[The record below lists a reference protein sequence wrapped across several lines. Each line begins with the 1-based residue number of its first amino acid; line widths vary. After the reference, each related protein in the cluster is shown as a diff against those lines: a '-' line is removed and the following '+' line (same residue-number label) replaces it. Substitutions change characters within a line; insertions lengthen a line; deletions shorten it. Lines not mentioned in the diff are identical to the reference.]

1 MFVRRKVNKSGSIS
15 IHVVDKSRGGYKV
28 VKTFGTAS
36 TPYEADLIERKA
48 REYIREHTGRMD
60 SLFGDPGEDRLKE
73 FLSGLHNGQIQ
84 VAGPELIFGKLYD
97 RIGYGAIQ
105 DELFRHLVICR
116 LFNPGSKLKTIEYLQ
131 RYLGVR
137 YDISQISR
145 FLDRLCIFEKDAD
158 GNIKRD
164 MNGLAKRAEDD
175 IKAQVEQISFEHTK
189 KVVGG
194 TVEVVFYDMTTLYFE
209 AAEEDELRIPGF
221 SKDGKHSCPQIY
233 LGLLVTTGGNPIGY
247 EVYEGNIFEGHTLIP
262 VIEKLAAK
270 HGFYHPIV
278 IADAGLLT
286 KENIRSL
293 EKGGYKYIIGARPK
307 NESATIKQAILGL
320 HLKDGDVAILDRDEF
335 SKLVVSMTQKRA
347 LKDARNREK
356 GLSRLQKKIAKGK
369 LTKANINNRGYNK
382 YLKLE
387 GEVTISID
395 MEKYNADAEWDGIKA
410 YLTNTDLTKEKV
422 IENYSSLWYI
432 ERAFR
437 MNKSD
442 LRVRP
447 IYHRLRNRIEGHIC
461 ICFTAYTILLEM
473 ERIIKNE
480 KSNLTLSQV
489 REAVKTMYRLNYIS
503 PNTRRPM
510 SILLQMDDRQ
520 RAVYEL
526 IYNP

>member
-1 MFVRRKVNKSGSIS
+1 
-15 IHVVDKSRGGYKV
+15 
-28 VKTFGTAS
+28 
-36 TPYEADLIERKA
+36 
-48 REYIREHTGRMD
+48 
-60 SLFGDPGEDRLKE
+60 
-73 FLSGLHNGQIQ
+73 
-84 VAGPELIFGKLYD
+84 
-97 RIGYGAIQ
+97 
-105 DELFRHLVICR
+105 
-116 LFNPGSKLKTIEYLQ
+116 
-131 RYLGVR
+131 
-137 YDISQISR
+137 
-145 FLDRLCIFEKDAD
+145 
-158 GNIKRD
+158 
-164 MNGLAKRAEDD
+164 
-175 IKAQVEQISFEHTK
+175 
-189 KVVGG
+189 
-194 TVEVVFYDMTTLYFE
+194 MTTLYFE

-387 GEVTISID
+387 G
-395 MEKYNADAEWDGIKA
+395 KLQYP
-410 YLTNTDLTKEKV
+410 LTWKNTTLMR
-422 IENYSSLWYI
+422 S
-432 ERAFR
+432 
-437 MNKSD
+437 
-442 LRVRP
+442 
-447 IYHRLRNRIEGHIC
+447 G
-461 ICFTAYTILLEM
+461 TALKHT
-473 ERIIKNE
+473 
-480 KSNLTLSQV
+480 
-489 REAVKTMYRLNYIS
+489 S
-503 PNTRRPM
+503 PTQ
-510 SILLQMDDRQ
+510 I
-520 RAVYEL
+520 
-526 IYNP
+526 